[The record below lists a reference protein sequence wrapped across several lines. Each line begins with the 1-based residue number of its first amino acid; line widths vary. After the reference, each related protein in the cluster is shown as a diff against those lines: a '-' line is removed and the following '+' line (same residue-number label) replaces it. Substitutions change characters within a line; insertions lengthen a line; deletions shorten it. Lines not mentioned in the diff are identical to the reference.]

1 MNSDYGFFYT
11 NSGTGVT
18 DGSNILWTQG
28 LISGGITFPASVV
41 TVATTGNYMIMFGYA
56 VTLAGSA
63 TAYFELVIN
72 GVLVGVTG
80 RLSSSATKAMT
91 TMTGIYPINGTET
104 VALQNR
110 SGATRT
116 LVSVSSSVDSFLTI
130 KRL

>member
-1 MNSDYGFFYT
+1 
-11 NSGTGVT
+11 
-18 DGSNILWTQG
+18 
-28 LISGGITFPASVV
+28 
-41 TVATTGNYMIMFGYA
+41 MFGYA

-116 LVSVSSSVDSFLTI
+116 FVSVSSSVDSFLTI